1 MLIILGCVCDLTA
14 VITDME
20 TTAPYRHPPPAE

>member
-1 MLIILGCVCDLTA
+1 VCDLTA